1 MLGAGRPQGLLAVAP
16 QIRRSLLDHP
26 ADAQGLYV
34 IAESIAKPGN
44 LGAIVRSA
52 DGVGASAVIMCD
64 PRTDIFDP
72 KAVQASMGT
81 LFSVPV
87 LESST
92 PQALAWCRENGIR
105 ILAASPH
112 ASALYTDVNMREAVA
127 IAVGTE
133 QAGLSAAW
141 LERACIQVQLPMFGQ
156 ADSLNVAVAATVLL
170 YEAVRQRRFG

>member
-1 MLGAGRPQGLLAVAP
+1 
-16 QIRRSLLDHP
+16 
-26 ADAQGLYV
+26 
-34 IAESIAKPGN
+34 
-44 LGAIVRSA
+44 
-52 DGVGASAVIMCD
+52 
-64 PRTDIFDP
+64 
-72 KAVQASMGT
+72 MGT

-105 ILAASPH
+105 ILAASPR
-112 ASALYTDVNMREAVA
+112 ASAWYTDVNMRQAIA

-133 QAGLSAAW
+133 QAGLSATW
-141 LERACIQVQLPMFGQ
+141 LERASMQVQLPMFGQ